1 MDAINQVPLDLPPST
16 LLEAAPD
23 AMIIVDRDGH
33 ILLVNRQTEVLFG
46 YDRRELIGRPVEA
59 LIPRRF
65 RSPHMAHRELY
76 RAAPHTR
83 LMGAGLELYGLRK
96 DGTEF
101 PVEVS
106 LSPVA
111 TDNGMVVIAAVRD
124 VSERK
129 RAEAEREELLHR
141 ERLARAE
148 VEAALHLRDQALST
162 VGHDLGQPLA
172 AVRIGVQLLR
182 RLAQAGRLAPEA
194 LAQVDL
200 IDTAVRRMSAMIE
213 ELRDTARIQSGRP
226 LELEY
231 QPTDLV
237 ALARREVGLWQQ
249 MTARHR
255 ITVDTELPELVG
267 EWDERR
273 LERVLSNL
281 LDNAVKYSPQGGDIV
296 VTVRRIHPDGSGYS
310 WAELAVT
317 DQGLGIPAEDLPH
330 IFDRFHRAR
339 NVVRWAT
346 GTGLGLA
353 AAKQIV
359 EQHGGQIAVTSREA
373 QGTTVTIRLPIIHHT
388 GDEEAGIL

>member
-1 MDAINQVPLDLPPST
+1 MQPYNLLPVDLPVPT

-23 AMIIVDRDGH
+23 AMIITDHDGR
-33 ILLVNRQTEVLFG
+33 ILLVNRQAEVLFG
-46 YDRRELIGRPVEA
+46 YDRQELVGRPVEV
-59 LIPRRF
+59 LIPERYRG
-65 RSPHMAHRELY
+65 PHLAHRAMY
-76 RAAPHTR
+76 AAAPRTR
-83 LMGAGLELYGLRK
+83 PMGAGLDLYGLRK
-96 DGTEF
+96 DGSEF

-111 TDNGMVVIAAVRD
+111 TENGMVVIAAARD

-129 RAEAEREELLHR
+129 RAESEREELLRR
-141 ERLARAE
+141 EQLARAE
-148 VEAALHLRDQALST
+148 VEAALHLRDQVLST
-162 VGHDLGQPLA
+162 VSHDLGQPLA
-172 AVRIGVQLLR
+172 AVRIGVRMLR

-194 LAQVDL
+194 MAQVDL
-200 IDTAVRRMSAMIE
+200 IDTAARRMSAMID

-249 MTARHR
+249 MTAHHR
-255 ITVDTELPELVG
+255 ITVDTELSELVG

-281 LDNAVKYSPQGGDIV
+281 LDNAVKYSPEGGDIIV
-296 VTVRRIHPDGSGYS
+296 AVRRVHLDGAGYS
-310 WAELAVT
+310 WAELTVT
-317 DQGLGIPAEDLPH
+317 DQGLGIPADELPH

-339 NVVRWAT
+339 NVAGRVA
-346 GTGLGLA
+346 GTGLGLV

-359 EQHGGQIAVTSREA
+359 EQHGGQITVTSREA
-373 QGTTVTIRLPIIHHT
+373 RGTTVTIRLPIPRT
-388 GDEEAGIL
+388 GDEETDRA

>member
-1 MDAINQVPLDLPPST
+1 MQSGNLLPVDLPVPT

-23 AMIIVDRDGH
+23 AMIITDHEGR
-33 ILLVNRQTEVLFG
+33 ILLVNRQAEVLFG
-46 YDRRELIGRPVEA
+46 YDRQELVGQSVET

-65 RSPHMAHRELY
+65 RASHVAHRGLY
-76 RAAPHTR
+76 AAAPRTR
-83 LMGAGLELYGLRK
+83 PMGAGLELYGLRK
-96 DGTEF
+96 DGSEF

-111 TDNGMVVIAAVRD
+111 TDNGTVVIAAVRD

-129 RAEAEREELLHR
+129 RAEAEREELLRR
-141 ERLARAE
+141 ERLARTEA
-148 VEAALHLRDQALST
+148 EAALHLRDQVLST
-162 VGHDLGQPLA
+162 VSHDLGQPLA
-172 AVRIGVQLLR
+172 AVRIGVRMLR
-182 RLAQAGRLAPEA
+182 RLAQAGQLTPEV

-200 IDTAVRRMSAMIE
+200 IDLAARRMSAMID

-237 ALARREVGLWQQ
+237 ALARREVELWLQ
-249 MTARHR
+249 MTARHH
-255 ITVDTELPELVG
+255 ITVDTDLTELVG

-281 LDNAVKYSPQGGDIV
+281 LSNAVKYSPEGGDIT
-296 VTVRRIHPDGSGYS
+296 VTVRRVQLDGSPCP
-310 WAELAVT
+310 WAELAVI
-317 DQGLGIPAEDLPH
+317 DHGLGIPAEDLPH

-339 NVVRWAT
+339 NVVGRVA
-346 GTGLGLA
+346 GTGLGLV

-359 EQHGGQIAVTSREA
+359 EQHGGQIAITSREA
-373 QGTTVTIRLPIIHHT
+373 EGTTVTIRLPIT
-388 GDEEAGIL
+388 GHILDEEAGAV